1 MRTENNSL
9 DHLLIAILLLTGT
22 LASTPANAEEPLQPV
37 PPPGP
42 GWSLP
47 NASPVG
53 LEQRAMAVLERMSDY
68 LLGLGA
74 FSFVA
79 EGTWDIVADT
89 GQKIQYIGQTEIL
102 VRRSDGL
109 WFRRNGPLAQVE
121 GFYDGNSA
129 TIFDNH
135 HNYYVTRPAP
145 PTLDGLLD
153 MLQDDLGLDLPV
165 ADLLYSNLQEGIMRH
180 TVSGFY
186 VGVGI
191 VGGVR
196 AHQLAFR
203 GKEIDWQIW
212 IEEGDQPLPRKMVI
226 TSIDVPGAPQFGVVL
241 TKWSLAPSF
250 GAGFF
255 DFTPPKDARRIEFL
269 PSGGAQPKSR

>member
-1 MRTENNSL
+1 
-9 DHLLIAILLLTGT
+9 
-22 LASTPANAEEPLQPV
+22 
-37 PPPGP
+37 
-42 GWSLP
+42 
-47 NASPVG
+47 
-53 LEQRAMAVLERMSDY
+53 MAVLERMSDY

-212 IEEGDQPLPRKMVI
+212 IEEGERPVPLKYLLTRRWFAGAPEIGVEYSNWNVKPKVTDEQFTFKPPAGATRAAFWQPAGPLP
-226 TSIDVPGAPQFGVVL
+226 PGG
-241 TKWSLAPSF
+241 
-250 GAGFF
+250 
-255 DFTPPKDARRIEFL
+255 
-269 PSGGAQPKSR
+269 SR